1 MVPTDGASFFDQ
13 RLEAVPGQPGQ
24 TRIIFSPHLADRS
37 YAVMTSTTL
46 LSPSWITLTGTT
58 ASDDGDE
65 RTVTD
70 LDASGDR
77 KFHKVEIA
85 RP

>member
-1 MVPTDGASFFDQ
+1 LVPTDGASFFDQ

-24 TRIIFSPHLADRS
+24 TRIIFSPHLVDRS

-58 ASDDGDE
+58 AS
-65 RTVTD
+65 
-70 LDASGDR
+70 A
-77 KFHKVEIA
+77 
-85 RP
+85 P